1 VIAYEP
7 VIGLEVHVQLATRTK
22 LFCADRIE
30 FGAPPNTHVCPVC
43 LGLPGALPVLNRAA
57 IDLAI
62 RAALGLACTI
72 HETSV
77 FARKNYFYPDL
88 PKGYQITQF
97 DQPLATGGVVV
108 AAVGTPVRIRRIH
121 VEEDAGKSLHDRIP
135 GHTAI
140 DLNRAGT
147 PLIEIVTEPDLTS
160 PEHAR
165 SFLLQLKQTLE
176 YLEVSDCDM
185 EKGSLRVD
193 ANVSLR
199 PTGSSALGTKT
210 EIKNMNSFSNLER
223 AIDFEIERQTASLQ
237 AGDAI
242 VHETLLWDAARAEAR
257 PMRSKEESHD
267 YRYFPDPDLPPLIVQ
282 TSRVADAASRLPEL
296 PSARRA
302 RFVAGYNLPD
312 YDTGVL
318 TATRAVADYF
328 EAVAASVS
336 DPKSASNWVMMDVL
350 GWLNRNGRELTEFRI
365 PPAELARLI
374 RSTEDGTLSGS
385 MAKRVFG
392 EMAETGRTVDEII
405 ETHGLVQVR
414 DDDALH
420 AWAAEVV
427 AQHGGE
433 VDRYRAGESRLIGFF
448 MGEVMKRSGGRADPR
463 RTKELLQT
471 LLGS

>member
-1 VIAYEP
+1 V
-7 VIGLEVHVQLATRTK
+7 
-22 LFCADRIE
+22 
-30 FGAPPNTHVCPVC
+30 
-43 LGLPGALPVLNRAA
+43 
-57 IDLAI
+57 
-62 RAALGLACTI
+62 

-97 DQPLATGGVVV
+97 DRPLATGGAARG
-108 AAVGTPVRIRRIH
+108 AAVPAGRVRIRRIH
-121 VEEDAGKSLHDRIP
+121 LEEDAGKSLHDRFP
-135 GHTAI
+135 AETAI
-140 DLNRAGT
+140 DLNRAGV
-147 PLIEIVTEPDLTS
+147 PLVEIVTEPDL
-160 PEHAR
+160 AR
-165 SFLLQLKQTLE
+165 RPRTRALPRPQLKQTLQ

-185 EKGSLRVD
+185 EKGSPARRRERLRAAGRQFRARHEDRAQEHELVLQPR
-193 ANVSLR
+193 ARHQLR
-199 PTGSSALGTKT
+199 DRPADRTLTGRWPR
-210 EIKNMNSFSNLER
+210 R
-223 AIDFEIERQTASLQ
+223 A
-237 AGDAI
+237 
-242 VHETLLWDAARAEAR
+242 ETLLWDEARGEAR

-267 YRYFPDPDLPPLIVQ
+267 YRYFPGAGPAAARTGPAAFG
-282 TSRVADAASRLPEL
+282 SRIRALPEL
-296 PSARRA
+296 PSARERPA
-302 RFVAGYNLPD
+302 SCAGTVCPTTTPGCSRPTVRWPISSRPSQPPGD
-312 YDTGVL
+312 
-318 TATRAVADYF
+318 AKA
-328 EAVAASVS
+328 
-336 DPKSASNWVMMDVL
+336 ASNWVMTDVL